1 MKRAGIAF
9 FYDEHGIVDEYMIH
23 LLKSFKP
30 FLERLVFVSNGPLSK
45 DSEPVVSKVVDD
57 LIIRENEGF
66 DVWAYKDALNFIGFD
81 ELAGFDE
88 LLLFNHTFYGPLFPL
103 SEMFDAMAEKP
114 VDFWGIS
121 THAKMKPNPF
131 THQGILPE
139 HINSH
144 FIAVRQPMLSSA
156 SFKAYW
162 ETMPE
167 INTYVDSVIKHESRF
182 TKHFS
187 DLGYAYDAYITPKD
201 YGSRYPVF
209 IDIAETIK
217 NRSPILK
224 RRSLFHSHLFH
235 DLNGI
240 DVPRALRLI
249 DKNSDYDVNLIWEN
263 AARTSKLR
271 ELGTNAALLRIIG
284 NDPIGIDGI
293 NQKIA
298 VCAHVY
304 YVDLLEEIL
313 SYSNNIPCSY
323 DFICTTDSSEKK
335 NDIETILASN
345 KKIGN
350 YEVRVVEQNRGR
362 DMSALFI
369 TFRDVFLSDR
379 YDLVCR
385 VHTKKSPQVE
395 RAQSLV
401 FKRHLL
407 DNLLYSEEYVSGVL
421 KLFAETR
428 SIGLAYPPA
437 IHTGYSTLGHG
448 WWANRPWVK
457 EIHERL
463 KLKTPLD
470 DDTPVAPYGTM
481 FWFRPV
487 ALRKLFEYEW
497 EWSDFNK
504 EPDHVDGGLA
514 HGLERIISYVAGDGG
529 YLTMQIMNSDS
540 AAYNYTS
547 LEYKYQ
553 TIMAKLP
560 AGSVAHVAS
569 LIEDSNISGTVRQSF
584 KRLVLSIKRSLLFR
598 SPTLFKLLRPFYR
611 LVRWC
616 TYPFRKK

>member
-1 MKRAGIAF
+1 MKRIGIAF
-9 FYDEHGIVDEYMIH
+9 FYDEFGIVDQYMIH

-45 DSEPVVSKVVDD
+45 DSEQVVSKIVDN
-57 LIIRENEGF
+57 LIIRENKGF
-66 DVWAYKDALNFIGFD
+66 DVWAYKEGLDSIGFD
-81 ELAGFDE
+81 KLTDFDE
-88 LLLFNHTFYGPLFPL
+88 LLLFNHTFYGPIFPL
-103 SEMFDAMAEKP
+103 SEMFDAMAEKT
-114 VDFWGIS
+114 VDFWGVS

-131 THQGILPE
+131 THQGVLPE

-156 SFKAYW
+156 SFKSYW

-167 INTYVDSVIKHESRF
+167 INTYVDSVLKHESRF
-182 TKHFS
+182 TKHFN
-187 DLGYAYDAYITPKD
+187 DLGYEYDAYVTPKD

-224 RRSLFHSHLFH
+224 RRSLFHTHLFH

-249 DKNSDYDVNLIWEN
+249 EENSEYDVNLIWQN

-284 NDPIGIDGI
+284 NKPVDVDGID
-293 NQKIA
+293 QTIA
-298 VCAHVY
+298 VCAHIY
-304 YVDLLEEIL
+304 YVDLLDEIL
-313 SYSNNIPCSY
+313 SYSDNIPCNY
-323 DFICTTDSSEKK
+323 DFICTTDSVEKK
-335 NDIETILASN
+335 NEIEAILASN
-345 KKIGN
+345 KKIDN
-350 YEVRVVEQNRGR
+350 YDVRIVEQNRGR

-369 TFRDVFLSDR
+369 TFRDVFLSDK
-379 YDLVCR
+379 YDVVCR
-385 VHTKKSPQVE
+385 LHTKKSPQVE
-395 RAQSLV
+395 QAQSLV

-407 DNLLYSEEYVSGVL
+407 DNLLYSKEYVSGVL
-421 KLFAETR
+421 KLFRETETV
-428 SIGLAYPPA
+428 GLAYPPA
-437 IHTGYSTLGHG
+437 IHTGYATLGHG
-448 WWANRPWVK
+448 WWANRPQVK

-470 DDTPVAPYGTM
+470 DHTPVAPYGTM
-481 FWFRPV
+481 FWFRPI
-487 ALRKLFEYEW
+487 ALRKLFEYDW
-497 EWSDFNK
+497 KWSDFNK

-514 HGLERIISYVAGDGG
+514 HGLERVISYVAGDSG
-529 YLTMQIMNSDS
+529 YITMQIMNPDS

-569 LIEDSNISGTVRQSF
+569 LIEDSNISSTVRQSF

-598 SPTLFKLLRPFYR
+598 SPTLFRVLRPFYR
-611 LVRWC
+611 LVRWG
-616 TYPFRKK
+616 TFPFRKK